1 MTKYIFF
8 TGGVVSSLGK
18 GLTAAS
24 LGALL
29 KGRGLKVGVLRLD
42 TYFNTDTGQ
51 MNPYQHGEVFV
62 TNDGCETDLAMG
74 HYERFMNMSL
84 QGHSCSSTLGR
95 IYRRTLD
102 RERVGDF
109 GGSTVQVI
117 PHVTNEI
124 KRTITRGLA
133 EQAYDVIIVEI
144 GGVVGD
150 IESLAFV
157 ETIRQ
162 LRHDLGKEQTLFVH
176 VALVPYLRVA
186 GEAKT
191 KPVQHSVKTL
201 RSLGIQPDIII
212 CRTEVELDETAVSKI
227 SLFCDIERRAVLQQV
242 FTDNVY
248 ELPLT
253 LHQQGLDHIVA
264 EKLGLPAGEADISGW
279 NAFYQ
284 RSLANNKPV
293 EIALV
298 GKYTSLPDAYISL
311 VEALHHCGLNLGL
324 DVQVRM
330 LAAQELEETN
340 VAAKLAQYSG
350 LVIPDGF
357 GVRGTEGMIAAAGW
371 ARQNSRPCL
380 AIGMGMHAMAVEYTR
395 NVAGLPA
402 QMPETGSS
410 DVLFQARG
418 GGSLESGL
426 LPISLADFNSHLF
439 QIYGDL
445 EISERHRHR
454 YVLREDAALALQQA
468 GMVIC
473 ARSAESRF
481 VEALELPA
489 SEHPWFV
496 GCQYHP
502 EFLSRPEQPHPLI
515 SNFLKKCL
523 VD

>member
-1 MTKYIFF
+1 M
-8 TGGVVSSLGK
+8 
-18 GLTAAS
+18 
-24 LGALL
+24 
-29 KGRGLKVGVLRLD
+29 
-42 TYFNTDTGQ
+42 
-51 MNPYQHGEVFV
+51 
-62 TNDGCETDLAMG
+62 
-74 HYERFMNMSL
+74 
-84 QGHSCSSTLGR
+84 
-95 IYRRTLD
+95 
-102 RERVGDF
+102 
-109 GGSTVQVI
+109 
-117 PHVTNEI
+117 
-124 KRTITRGLA
+124 
-133 EQAYDVIIVEI
+133 
-144 GGVVGD
+144 
-150 IESLAFV
+150 
-157 ETIRQ
+157 
-162 LRHDLGKEQTLFVH
+162 
-176 VALVPYLRVA
+176 
-186 GEAKT
+186 
-191 KPVQHSVKTL
+191 KTL

-330 LAAQELEETN
+330 LAAQELEEAN
-340 VAAKLAQYSG
+340 VAAKLAPYSG

-523 VD
+523 VG